1 MVALYLLPGMNR
13 RPVPK
18 LARLRPGARVVAHYF
33 PLPGVRP
40 DRVVKMTSEEDDVE
54 RRLYLYTVP
63 LQKE

>member
-40 DRVVKMTSEEDDVE
+40 AKVVRMTTEEDDVE
-54 RRLYLYTVP
+54 RSLYLYTVP